1 MSAVSAGIA
10 GKDAQ
15 LDTAS
20 RAEIFAL
27 GNPAANSSSF
37 SIMIHQAGLQRKW
50 VYCATTGDEFY
61 NRFVSIWVLH
71 QSEEFHKVILCDP
84 SRAICF
90 SVRGRRTISCNHLI
104 QSMCSQNVPW
114 IWHDSTS
121 VVCFIES
128 AEQLS
133 MRRLLTVSSSDSQ
146 SKLGDA
152 GYALA

>member
-50 VYCATTGDEFY
+50 GCIVQPLEMSSKIDLLAFGFSINPKSSTKSFFAIHLEQSAFRLGVDE
-61 NRFVSIWVLH
+61 
-71 QSEEFHKVILCDP
+71 QSV
-84 SRAICF
+84 AI
-90 SVRGRRTISCNHLI
+90 I
-104 QSMCSQNVPW
+104 
-114 IWHDSTS
+114 
-121 VVCFIES
+121 
-128 AEQLS
+128 
-133 MRRLLTVSSSDSQ
+133 
-146 SKLGDA
+146 
-152 GYALA
+152 